1 MFEFTLDDV
10 RRIIRSCAGVDESVD
25 LNGDV
30 LDVEFAELGYDSL
43 AVLELSARVQR
54 EYGVPM
60 PDDAPSHMTTPREAI
75 TFVNVQFA
83 AHRSGARIPSGT
95 GAVA

>member
-1 MFEFTLDDV
+1 MSDFTLDDV

-30 LDVEFAELGYDSL
+30 LDVEFDELGYDSL
-43 AVLELSARVQR
+43 AVLEFSARVQR

-60 PDDAPSHMTTPREAI
+60 PDDAPSHMTTPRLAI
-75 TFVNVQFA
+75 EFVNLQFA
-83 AHRSGARIPSGT
+83 QADTA
-95 GAVA
+95 AVA